1 MAINLT
7 VELFGNSQVLTGQ
20 KLIDLQFLKP
30 QVDICDVI
38 QALGQRFPMLDGKV
52 LDFNTKSLLSSY
64 MLNLNGVG
72 FKDAAQIELA
82 DGDSILILPS
92 QAGG

>member
-1 MAINLT
+1 MAINLK
-7 VELFGNSQVLTGQ
+7 VELFGNSRVITGQ
-20 KLIDLQFLKP
+20 KLIDLQFSKSE
-30 QVDICDVI
+30 VDICDVI
-38 QALGQRFPMLDGKV
+38 QELGQRFPVLDGKV

-72 FKDAAQIELA
+72 FKDAAQIELT

>member
-38 QALGQRFPMLDGKV
+38 QALGQRFPMLDG
-52 LDFNTKSLLSSY
+52 
-64 MLNLNGVG
+64 
-72 FKDAAQIELA
+72 I
-82 DGDSILILPS
+82 
-92 QAGG
+92 

>member
-52 LDFNTKSLLSSY
+52 LDFRTKSLLSSY
-64 MLNLNGVG
+64 ALNLNGVG

-82 DGDSILILPS
+82 EGDSILILPS

>member
-52 LDFNTKSLLSSY
+52 LDFRTKSLLSSY
-64 MLNLNGVG
+64 ALNLNGVG

>member
-1 MAINLT
+1 MVINLT
-7 VELFGNSQVLTGQ
+7 VELFGNSRVITGQ
-20 KLIDLQFLKP
+20 KLINLWFSKSE
-30 QVDICDVI
+30 VDISDVI
-38 QALGQRFPMLDGKV
+38 QELGQRFPMLDGKV
-52 LDFNTKSLLSSY
+52 LDSGTKSLLSSY
-64 MLNLNGVG
+64 ALNLNGVG

>member
-52 LDFNTKSLLSSY
+52 LDLSL
-64 MLNLNGVG
+64 
-72 FKDAAQIELA
+72 IH
-82 DGDSILILPS
+82 I
-92 QAGG
+92 

>member
-1 MAINLT
+1 IY
-7 VELFGNSQVLTGQ
+7 
-20 KLIDLQFLKP
+20 LQFSKSE
-30 QVDICDVI
+30 VDICDVI
-38 QALGQRFPMLDGKV
+38 QELGQRFPVLDGKV

-72 FKDAAQIELA
+72 FKDAVQIELN

>member
-52 LDFNTKSLLSSY
+52 LDFRSKSLLSSY
-64 MLNLNGVG
+64 ALNLNGVG

>member
-1 MAINLT
+1 
-7 VELFGNSQVLTGQ
+7 
-20 KLIDLQFLKP
+20 
-30 QVDICDVI
+30 
-38 QALGQRFPMLDGKV
+38 MLDGKV
-52 LDFNTKSLLSSY
+52 LDSSTKSLLSSY
-64 MLNLNGVG
+64 ALNLNGVG

>member
-38 QALGQRFPMLDGKV
+38 QALGQPFPMLDGKV
-52 LDFNTKSLLSSY
+52 LDFRTKSLFSSY
-64 MLNLNGVG
+64 ALNLNGVG

>member
-7 VELFGNSQVLTGQ
+7 VELFGNSRVIMGQ
-20 KLIDLQFLKP
+20 KLINLWFSKSE
-30 QVDICDVI
+30 VDISDVI
-38 QALGQRFPMLDGKV
+38 QELGQRFPMLDGKV
-52 LDFNTKSLLSSY
+52 LDSSTKSLLSSY
-64 MLNLNGVG
+64 ALNLNGVG

>member
-7 VELFGNSQVLTGQ
+7 VELFGNSRVITGQ
-20 KLIDLQFLKP
+20 KLIDLQFSKSE
-30 QVDICDVI
+30 VDICDVI
-38 QALGQRFPMLDGKV
+38 QELGQRFPILDGKV
-52 LDFNTKSLLSSY
+52 LDFDTKSLLSSY

-72 FKDAAQIELA
+72 FKDATQIELT

>member
-52 LDFNTKSLLSSY
+52 LDFGTKSLLSSY
-64 MLNLNGVG
+64 ALNLNGVG
-72 FKDAAQIELA
+72 FKDAAQIELS

>member
-64 MLNLNGVG
+64 ALNLNGGG

>member
-1 MAINLT
+1 MVINLT
-7 VELFGNSQVLTGQ
+7 VELFGNSRVITGQ
-20 KLIDLQFLKP
+20 KLIDLQFSKSE
-30 QVDICDVI
+30 VDICDVI
-38 QALGQRFPMLDGKV
+38 QELGQRFPILDGKV
-52 LDFNTKSLLSSY
+52 LDFDTKSLLSSY

-72 FKDAAQIELA
+72 FKDAVQIELN

>member
-7 VELFGNSQVLTGQ
+7 VYLFVNSRVITGQ
-20 KLIDLQFLKP
+20 KLFNLWFSKSE
-30 QVDICDVI
+30 VDISDVI
-38 QALGQRFPMLDGKV
+38 QELGQRFPVLDGKV
-52 LDFNTKSLLSSY
+52 LDSGTKSLLSSY
-64 MLNLNGVG
+64 ALNLNGVG

>member
-52 LDFNTKSLLSSY
+52 LDFRTKSLLSSY
-64 MLNLNGVG
+64 ALNLNGVG
-72 FKDAAQIELA
+72 FKNAAQIELA

>member
-1 MAINLT
+1 
-7 VELFGNSQVLTGQ
+7 FGNSRVITGQ
-20 KLIDLQFLKP
+20 KLINLWFSKSE
-30 QVDICDVI
+30 VDICEVI
-38 QALGQRFPMLDGKV
+38 QELGQRFPALDGKV
-52 LDFNTKSLLSSY
+52 LDTGTKSLLSSY
-64 MLNLNGVG
+64 ALNLNGVG

>member
-1 MAINLT
+1 
-7 VELFGNSQVLTGQ
+7 
-20 KLIDLQFLKP
+20 
-30 QVDICDVI
+30 
-38 QALGQRFPMLDGKV
+38 MLDGKV
-52 LDFNTKSLLSSY
+52 LDFGTKSLLSSY
-64 MLNLNGVG
+64 ALNLNGVG

>member
-7 VELFGNSQVLTGQ
+7 VELFGNSRVITGQ
-20 KLIDLQFLKP
+20 TLINLWFSKSE
-30 QVDICDVI
+30 VDICDVI
-38 QALGQRFPMLDGKV
+38 QELGQRFPVLDGKV
-52 LDFNTKSLLSSY
+52 LDTGTKRLLSSY
-64 MLNLNGVG
+64 ALNLNGVG

>member
-7 VELFGNSQVLTGQ
+7 VELFGNSRVITGQ
-20 KLIDLQFLKP
+20 KLINLWFSKSE
-30 QVDICDVI
+30 VDISDVI
-38 QALGQRFPMLDGKV
+38 QELGQRFPVLDGKV
-52 LDFNTKSLLSSY
+52 LDSSTKSLLSSY
-64 MLNLNGVG
+64 ALNLTGVG